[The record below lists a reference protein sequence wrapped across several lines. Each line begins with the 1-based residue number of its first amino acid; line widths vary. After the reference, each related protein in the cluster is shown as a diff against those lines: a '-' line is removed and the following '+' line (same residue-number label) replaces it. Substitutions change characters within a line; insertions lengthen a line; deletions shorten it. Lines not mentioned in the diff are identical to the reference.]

1 MHLCFRQP
9 KSSEDGRRPAVLRQ
23 LFARIRAVRLRKEY
37 NKRRGFLTP
46 PVYVLLV
53 CVLFPI
59 FIWFPIHTYNIL
71 KGPFH
76 MDLNQFTTH
85 LISFNQHANDGS
97 FLQIRSWPFQQ
108 EYFEIELGEDQIEQE
123 SAHILRES
131 ASYYSYFRPSYTM
144 KAVQNDEIYQ
154 ALYPDRL
161 YVTLAARGQN
171 HFHSRLPYR
180 FHLFTIKTLRCIVRQ
195 LDVKP
200 TSYIKWHDKATF
212 VERIEE
218 IYGRNSTAFNMKVI
232 TKCGILIGYLYRP
245 QDSKVY
251 MPGWKLPY
259 LFNNRDIA
267 LDTSSSYFPYKTYL
281 CCGLLFTCILVHV
294 LSNLII
300 YLYQMHW
307 ARALII
313 PYQVEDQLRQ
323 LELGT
328 LQALDEAILHTPTER
343 RYRDRMFLIRNQYLI
358 IFTIDL
364 NECNPNILHQFY
376 NKSPF
381 IVIPV
386 GDIEIVSSFGVMVS
400 HESGQN
406 FVRFPYLYLSAA
418 DNVHH
423 WLHSILMDISERYQR
438 WYVFF
443 FTDVL

>member
-1 MHLCFRQP
+1 
-9 KSSEDGRRPAVLRQ
+9 
-23 LFARIRAVRLRKEY
+23 
-37 NKRRGFLTP
+37 
-46 PVYVLLV
+46 
-53 CVLFPI
+53 
-59 FIWFPIHTYNIL
+59 
-71 KGPFH
+71 
-76 MDLNQFTTH
+76 
-85 LISFNQHANDGS
+85 
-97 FLQIRSWPFQQ
+97 
-108 EYFEIELGEDQIEQE
+108 
-123 SAHILRES
+123 
-131 ASYYSYFRPSYTM
+131 
-144 KAVQNDEIYQ
+144 
-154 ALYPDRL
+154 
-161 YVTLAARGQN
+161 
-171 HFHSRLPYR
+171 
-180 FHLFTIKTLRCIVRQ
+180 
-195 LDVKP
+195 
-200 TSYIKWHDKATF
+200 
-212 VERIEE
+212 
-218 IYGRNSTAFNMKVI
+218 
-232 TKCGILIGYLYRP
+232 
-245 QDSKVY
+245 
-251 MPGWKLPY
+251 
-259 LFNNRDIA
+259 
-267 LDTSSSYFPYKTYL
+267 
-281 CCGLLFTCILVHV
+281 
-294 LSNLII
+294 
-300 YLYQMHW
+300 MHW